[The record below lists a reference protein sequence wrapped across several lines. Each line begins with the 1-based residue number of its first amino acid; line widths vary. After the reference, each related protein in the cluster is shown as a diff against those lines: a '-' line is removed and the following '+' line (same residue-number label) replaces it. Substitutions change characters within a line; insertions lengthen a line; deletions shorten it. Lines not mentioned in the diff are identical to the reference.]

1 MTREMLRMISEEERR
16 KNEKYAE
23 QKIGVKYVFLFLQ
36 FSFLYYKIGINKEQV
51 FDFIGVR

>member
-23 QKIGVKYVFLFLQ
+23 QKIGVKYGFLFLQ
-36 FSFLYYKIGINKEQV
+36 FSFLHYKIGINKEQV